1 MQVLTSACFVSTVA
15 ANYRIWLYL
24 FLTCYYCSM
33 LIKQADYTASYVSV
47 DKCPKPEVPEFAFI
61 GRSNVGKSSLINYLC
76 GRKKL
81 SKVSGTPGKTQT
93 INYFSINGKINFV
106 DLPGYSFA
114 RVSKDM
120 REKWDHMIR
129 NYILHREQLMYVCQ
143 LVDARIPPQ
152 KVDLDF
158 ISWMGKNHVP
168 LIIIF
173 TKADKHGKE
182 VSSNI
187 AAFKTELL
195 KKWDELPLIF
205 VTSSEKKTGAEK
217 VLGFIEEASNS
228 YYEQKSRSQS
238 AD

>member
-1 MQVLTSACFVSTVA
+1 MQ
-15 ANYRIWLYL
+15 
-24 FLTCYYCSM
+24 
-33 LIKQADYTASYVSV
+33 IKQAEYKASYISI
-47 DKCPKPEVPEFAFI
+47 DKCPVKEVPEFAFI

-81 SKVSGTPGKTQT
+81 SKVSNTPGKTQT
-93 INYFSINGKINFV
+93 INFFEINRQFHFV

-114 RVSKDM
+114 RVSKEQ
-120 REKWDHMIR
+120 RFKWDNMIR

-158 ISWMGKNHVP
+158 IGWMGKSHVP

-182 VSSNI
+182 VSANMQM
-187 AAFKTELL
+187 FKNELL
-195 KKWDELPLIF
+195 KQWDELPLCF
-205 VTSSEKKTGAEK
+205 VTSAEKKMGADK
-217 VLGFIEEASNS
+217 VLSFIGDSVNS
-228 YYEQKSRSQS
+228 YFRAKTKAAE
-238 AD
+238 ADKE